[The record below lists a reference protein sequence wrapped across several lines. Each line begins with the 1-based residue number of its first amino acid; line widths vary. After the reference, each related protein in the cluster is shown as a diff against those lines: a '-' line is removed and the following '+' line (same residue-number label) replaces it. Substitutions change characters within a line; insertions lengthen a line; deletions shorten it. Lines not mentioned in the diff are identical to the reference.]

1 MNNSNNTNNT
11 NNTIITNNINKS
23 NKNKFDLKLL
33 VKIEPSN
40 LIVNN
45 HYIICGYPEN
55 KKDWIFSDFVI
66 GTFVEN
72 NKNKS
77 IFKNITN
84 VRKNILKGYNN
95 EGITRMY
102 FYEYDKEKDK
112 FSITI

>member
-1 MNNSNNTNNT
+1 M
-11 NNTIITNNINKS
+11 NKS
-23 NKNKFDLKLL
+23 NNQNNSKFDLKLL
-33 VKIEPSN
+33 VKIEPSK

-45 HYIICGYPEN
+45 DYIICPYPEN

-66 GTFVEN
+66 GTFIEN

-77 IFKNITN
+77 FFKNITN

-95 EGITRMY
+95 EGITKMY

>member
-1 MNNSNNTNNT
+1 MNNLNNL
-11 NNTIITNNINKS
+11 NKS
-23 NKNKFDLKLL
+23 NKSNNKFDLKLL

-40 LIVNN
+40 LVVNN
-45 HYIICGYPEN
+45 DYIICAYPEN
-55 KKDWIFSDFVI
+55 KKDWIFTDFVI

-72 NKNKS
+72 SKKKS

-84 VRKNILKGYNN
+84 VQKNILKGYNN

-112 FSITI
+112 FNIII

>member
-1 MNNSNNTNNT
+1 MSNSNNTNNT
-11 NNTIITNNINKS
+11 NNTNNS
-23 NKNKFDLKLL
+23 KFDLKLL

-40 LIVNN
+40 LVVNN
-45 HYIICGYPEN
+45 HYIICAYPEN

-72 NKNKS
+72 SKKKS

-84 VRKNILKGYNN
+84 VQKNILKGYNN
-95 EGITRMY
+95 EGVTRMY

-112 FSITI
+112 FNITI